1 MSRYIH
7 FSNAEKET
15 ACQTDI
21 AELIDTF
28 DVPSSQYDSIS

>member
-21 AELIDTF
+21 AELLKRNGEK
-28 DVPSSQYDSIS
+28 